1 MNFLFGIRLLDSL
14 YRHRNE
20 SEDIN
25 ISIFSNI
32 SLKFAIE
39 FYETFSEL
47 IDLQG
52 PMIFFRSCRYDHG
65 PISETKIGFEH
76 IFEIFIF
83 KGIKFCLRAKSFKSF
98 NNEYIFV

>member
-1 MNFLFGIRLLDSL
+1 MNFRFGIRLLDIL

-25 ISIFSNI
+25 ISVFSNI

-47 IDLQG
+47 IVLQG

-76 IFEIFIF
+76 IFGIMF
-83 KGIKFCLRAKSFKSF
+83 KKFKYSKYLKI
-98 NNEYIFV
+98 NVQNI